1 VLGALTSLPRGV
13 VFFFGVVQSA
23 YPDLSPNK
31 ATGEG
36 KTKTLSATRSEKQ
49 GQRPTSVRVRIAD
62 AEASGKGDPAQRGGS
77 ARPKDER
84 GRAEKETVSQDATA
98 MSISVGMG
106 EAEQGTF
113 VDGHVKG
120 STDGIGRMMWEGM
133 DGERISPR
141 ASFHRKRTDLTS
153 RGQKRMGYGLNPME
167 IDYSVKLQQSP
178 VLGLKTLQAKLLKHK
193 QYAESI
199 ASATDL
205 QRPKSGGLG
214 LGMPKH
220 SALPLCRPSENN
232 WAYQTLYLPKTAV
245 HYHPGNVSKIIR
257 NIDYQKERPTFGP
270 HFASN

>member
-1 VLGALTSLPRGV
+1 M
-13 VFFFGVVQSA
+13 QSA
-23 YPDLSPNK
+23 YPDLSPNEATCEDK
-31 ATGEG
+31 A
-36 KTKTLSATRSEKQ
+36 KTLGATHSEKQ
-49 GQRPTSVRVRIAD
+49 GQRSTAVGVRIAE
-62 AEASGKGDPAQRGGS
+62 AEASGKRNPPQRGGS

-84 GRAEKETVSQDATA
+84 GRAENETVPQHGTA
-98 MSISVGMG
+98 MSISVGMEEG
-106 EAEQGTF
+106 EQGKF

-120 STDGIGRMMWEGM
+120 STDGTGRMVWEGM

-141 ASFHRKRTDLTS
+141 ASYHRKRTDLTS
-153 RGQKRMGYGLNPME
+153 RGQKRMGYGFNPME
-167 IDYSVKLQQSP
+167 IDYSVKPQQSP
-178 VLGLKTLQAKLLKHK
+178 VLGLKTLQAKRLKHK

-199 ASATDL
+199 ASVTDL

-257 NIDYQKERPTFGP
+257 NIDYQNERPTFGP